1 MIYEKNEEF
10 ETEIT
15 DISDEGSGIGRT
27 DGFTWFIKDTVPGD
41 KVRADSAVSQNG
53 GIQRFYVSPA
63 CGFA

>member
-27 DGFTWFIKDTVPGD
+27 EGFT
-41 KVRADSAVSQNG
+41 
-53 GIQRFYVSPA
+53 
-63 CGFA
+63 